1 VLGTD
6 GENYFVDAAGQWEP
20 GVYIPAYLRI
30 HPLALANTGDDRF
43 AVVID
48 RASKVVQENPEI
60 PFFENGEL
68 SEAMKP
74 RLDFVQAFDAEIT
87 RTKQFCERLKDLDL
101 VASQQVAWN
110 QNENSEDIARYGAV
124 NPEKLSALSAE
135 DFTSLR
141 NDGSLAGIFAHVFSL
156 DLWNDIMRRREA
168 RRQASAQESKDA

>member
-1 VLGTD
+1 M
-6 GENYFVDAAGQWEP
+6 
-20 GVYIPAYLRI
+20 
-30 HPLALANTGDDRF
+30 
-43 AVVID
+43 VID

-74 RLDFVQAFDAEIT
+74 RLDFVQAFDAEIA
-87 RTKQFCERLKDLDL
+87 RTKEFCERLKALDL

-168 RRQASAQESKDA
+168 RRQASSQADQNA